1 MRGEQ
6 QPADVCLTELEYLL
20 FGPQAE
26 AAMFEARCGAFYRIW
41 TPWKTDLL
49 AVMFVFT
56 LTVHCAKASLGGKY
70 SHG

>member
-1 MRGEQ
+1 MRGEWQ
-6 QPADVCLTELEYLL
+6 AVDVYFTELAYLL

-26 AAMFEARCGAFYRIW
+26 AAMFETRCGAFYRIW

-56 LTVHCAKASLGGKY
+56 LAVH
-70 SHG
+70 